1 MFVEI
6 SPSIYLEN
14 VTHMEHQNVR
24 ESEIKIKQRDRNK
37 NNNLWQ
43 LKKMKPKNSQEKN
56 SFG

>member
-6 SPSIYLEN
+6 SPSVYLEN
-14 VTHMEHQNVR
+14 ITHMEHKNVR

-37 NNNLWQ
+37 DNNLWQ
-43 LKKMKPKNSQEKN
+43 LKKKEPKNSQEKN